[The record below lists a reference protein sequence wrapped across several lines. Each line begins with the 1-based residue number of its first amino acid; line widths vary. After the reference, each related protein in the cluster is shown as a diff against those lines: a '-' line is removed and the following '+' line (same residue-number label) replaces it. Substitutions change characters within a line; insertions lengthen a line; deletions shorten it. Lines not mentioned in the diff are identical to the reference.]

1 MEMVESLRQAGE
13 SIADHPRRVIAS
25 AMGVFWGAAAVILML
40 SFGSGFTEFFQIEFG
55 KFGRPSLFVIPGLS
69 SSGFPGYRPGV
80 PVSFDR
86 EDALAVERAT
96 SEHVAAVLGEHMSQ
110 ERLLVE
116 VSGRVRRLDLTAS
129 DDRFAYYRKFD
140 LAHGRFFSAG
150 DVERHRAVA
159 VLGYDAAEDLFGH
172 PEDGLGR
179 SLRVEGQPFELI
191 GVFARKRGRQY
202 MNTNRPDNRLLVVPL
217 TAAESRLGMDR
228 ERLDW
233 ATVYLR
239 PGVDSKVALREVT
252 AALAARAGFH
262 PDDQDALRHF
272 DIAQILG
279 SIDLM
284 NVGLTLFIGIA
295 GTITLLVGGIGI
307 ANYHLAT
314 LAERSVEIGVAKALG
329 ARNRALMAQSV
340 LESVLVS
347 GAAGL
352 LGVGLG
358 VALTQLAGAVIP
370 PEVFPAPEVS
380 PGAAAIAV
388 TALVAVTSV
397 AALVPARRVQQM
409 DISIA
414 LREST

>member
-1 MEMVESLRQAGE
+1 MDLVESLRQAAE
-13 SIADHPRRVIAS
+13 SIGDHPRRVIAS

-40 SFGSGFTEFFQIEFG
+40 SFGAGFTEFFQTEFG
-55 KFGRPSLFVIPGLS
+55 KFGRASLFVIPGIS

-80 PVSFDR
+80 PVTFDR

-96 SEHVAAVLGEHMSQ
+96 SEHVLAVLGEHTPR
-110 ERLLVE
+110 ERVLVE
-116 VSGRVRRLDLTAS
+116 SAGRVRRLDLTAS
-129 DDRFAYYRKFD
+129 DERFSYYRKFG

-159 VLGYDAAEDLFGH
+159 VLGYEAAEDLFGQA
-172 PEDGLGR
+172 EDALGR
-179 SLRVEGQPFELI
+179 TLRVDGQPFELI
-191 GVFARKRGRQY
+191 GVFALKEGRQY

-217 TAAESRLGMDR
+217 TAAQSRLGLDR

-233 ATVYLR
+233 ATVYVR
-239 PGVDSKVALREVT
+239 PGVDSQVALREVT
-252 AALAARAGFH
+252 AALAGRVGFH
-262 PDDQDALRHF
+262 PEDKDALRHF
-272 DIAQILG
+272 DIAAILG

-284 NVGLTLFIGIA
+284 NVGMTLFIGIA
-295 GTITLLVGGIGI
+295 GTVTLLVGGIGI
-307 ANYHLAT
+307 ANFHLAT
-314 LAERSVEIGVAKALG
+314 LAERSVEVGVAKALG
-329 ARNRALMAQSV
+329 ARNRALVAQSV

-358 VALTQLAGAVIP
+358 VGLTQLAGAVIP
-370 PEVFPAPEVS
+370 PELFPAPEVS
-380 PGAAAIAV
+380 PVAAGIAV
-388 TALVAVTSV
+388 GALVVVTAV
-397 AALVPARRVQQM
+397 AALVPARRVQRM